1 MILNLYSRMKRLI
14 TLDNVEQSKLF
25 QQYIS
30 NHQYVTKELIIASDE
45 EDALRYPIS
54 ISFTADITR
63 TALKKYIDQHWD
75 TVSTLIEK
83 YKTTSKSVLLK
94 RGTRSSDLKSN
105 LRKMFIFQN
114 RNLDADA
121 LRKMLAKQFDYRI
134 SVEQIRS
141 EKSKILK
148 GK

>member
-1 MILNLYSRMKRLI
+1 LYARI
-14 TLDNVEQSKLF
+14 GVTELF